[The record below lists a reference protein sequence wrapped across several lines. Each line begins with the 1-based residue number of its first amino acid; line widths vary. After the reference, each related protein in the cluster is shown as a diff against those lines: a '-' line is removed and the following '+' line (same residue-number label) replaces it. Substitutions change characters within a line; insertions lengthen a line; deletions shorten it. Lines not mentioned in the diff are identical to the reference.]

1 MKVALQDLLAEL
13 EQDVSLY
20 EPDQLRQRLDALDRI
35 ETCLFHLPRPQ
46 GDVEIAEESALR
58 RRVASISE
66 NMEAANH
73 QLYQEI
79 RAEVRRGDGAKRLL
93 EWAKFYDPA
102 VHADYQLNGVGYDY
116 LDALVSG
123 VLQFD
128 EPDGGIAELAP
139 EMVFYQ
145 PTPARFI
152 FDLIRCTALNEQDV
166 LIDLGSGLGHVPLVA
181 NICTGARCIGVE
193 IESVY
198 ADGARRSAQALD
210 LNRVS
215 FIQQD
220 VRSADLSEGTVFY
233 LYTPF
238 KGGILRSVLDMLK
251 HEAGKR
257 EIRIC
262 TLGPCTDAV
271 LVESWLKV
279 EGVQIVDQLTLFRSV
294 QA

>member
-1 MKVALQDLLAEL
+1 MKVALQDLVAEL

-20 EPDQLRQRLDALDRI
+20 EPDQLRQRLEALDRI
-35 ETCLFHLPRPQ
+35 ETCLFHMPRPQ
-46 GDVEIAEESALR
+46 DEAEIAEQSVLQ
-58 RRVASISE
+58 RRVEVISE
-66 NMEAANH
+66 RMEAANH
-73 QLYQEI
+73 RLYQDI
-79 RAEVRRGDGAKRLL
+79 RAEIRRGHGAKHLL

-123 VLQFD
+123 VLQFG
-128 EPDGGIAELAP
+128 EPDSGIAELAP

-152 FDLIRCTALNEQDV
+152 FDLIRCTGLNEQDV

-193 IESVY
+193 IEAVY
-198 ADGARRSAQALD
+198 ADGARQSAQALQ
-210 LNRVS
+210 LNRVN
-215 FIQQD
+215 FIQRD

-238 KGGILRSVLDMLK
+238 KGAILRSVLDMLK

-271 LVESWLKV
+271 LGESWLKV
-279 EGVQIVDQLTLFRSV
+279 EGDQIVDQLTLFRSI
-294 QA
+294 

>member
-1 MKVALQDLLAEL
+1 MMAVLRDLVSEL
-13 EQDVSLY
+13 EQDRSLY
-20 EPDQLRQRLDALDRI
+20 EPDQLRRRLEALDRI
-35 ETCLFHLPRPQ
+35 ETCLFHMPRPE
-46 GDVEIAEESALR
+46 GEAETAQASALQ
-58 RRVASISE
+58 RRVEAISGNLE
-66 NMEAANH
+66 VANRK
-73 QLYQEI
+73 LYEEI
-79 RAEVRRGDGAKRLL
+79 RAEIRRGDGAKRLL
-93 EWAKFYDPA
+93 EWAKVYDPA

-128 EPDGGIAELAP
+128 EPGSGIAELPP

-152 FDLIRCTALNEQDV
+152 FDLIHRTALNERDV

-181 NICTGARCIGVE
+181 NICTGAHCIGIE
-193 IESVY
+193 IEGVY
-198 ADGARRSAQALD
+198 ADCARRGAQSLG
-210 LNRVS
+210 LQQVT

-238 KGGILRSVLDMLK
+238 KGAVLRCVLDMLK
-251 HEAGKR
+251 HEASKR
-257 EIRIC
+257 QIRIC

-271 LVESWLKV
+271 LQESWLNV
-279 EGVQIVDQLTLFRSV
+279 EGEQIVDQLTLFRSV
-294 QA
+294 